1 MFWYLC
7 LSRLPKQ
14 RKIRVKIINE
24 NHVPKRGEELQI
36 VGKFRHKE
44 NAEWVKRLAPKI
56 KEQWGTMLFLTDET
70 MYSYVPSP
78 DGRGPDRR

>member
-14 RKIRVKIINE
+14 RKIRVKILKG
-24 NHVPKRGEELQI
+24 NHVPKKGEKLQI

-44 NAEWVKRLAPKI
+44 NAEWVKRLAPKM
-56 KEQWGTMLFLTDET
+56 KNEWGTALFLKDET
-70 MYSYVPSP
+70 MYYYVPSP
-78 DGRGPDRR
+78 DGRGPCR